1 MKEHL
6 EKVHNWSL
14 TVKGVPKA
22 FRHKYDRWQRG
33 WICSA
38 CGDPL
43 GNWHD
48 DRDNI
53 EGHETI
59 CEAVLQAS
67 FKRMSVEEPG
77 VGGTRRGGNME
88 KGWPPP
94 DRIEGESCQWF

>member
-6 EKVHNWSL
+6 EKVHNLSYK
-14 TVKGVPKA
+14 VNDIPKA
-22 FRHKYDRWQRG
+22 FRRSYDRRQRG
-33 WICSA
+33 WVCKA

-53 EGHETI
+53 EGHESI

-77 VGGTRRGGNME
+77 IGGARKGGDME
-88 KGWPPP
+88 KGWPLSGSPE
-94 DRIEGESCQWF
+94 DESCQWF

>member
-14 TVKGVPKA
+14 TVKGIPKA
-22 FRHKYDRWQRG
+22 FRHSYKRQQNG
-33 WICSA
+33 WVCKA
-38 CGDPL
+38 CGDLL

-53 EGHETI
+53 EGHETV

-77 VGGTRRGGNME
+77 IVGARKGGDME
-88 KGWPPP
+88 KGRALSGGPE
-94 DRIEGESCQWF
+94 DESCQWF